1 MKRIDDHCSL
11 LAFKFPAVITG
22 RVDATIVSLVYVH
35 CNFRF
40 LSRHLL
46 SGKIPNDGAEDWQSS
61 RWSLTAQKSVIFV
74 QIYDWHYG

>member
-22 RVDATIVSLVYVH
+22 RVDAIIVSLVYVH

-46 SGKIPNDGAEDWQSS
+46 SVKIPNDGG
-61 RWSLTAQKSVIFV
+61 LTKFALKFDRSKERNICSNL
-74 QIYDWHYG
+74 

>member
-46 SGKIPNDGAEDWQSS
+46 SGKIPNDGAED
-61 RWSLTAQKSVIFV
+61 
-74 QIYDWHYG
+74 